1 MKQDGGI
8 LIFDSGRV
16 IDTFTNGSI
25 GINPKGNLFVGYDGC
40 LYVDSD
46 PDSEF
51 LMKDEVLSLD
61 ESAELCL
68 YMIDRWMDKLIDVTK
83 TKNENKSE

>member
-25 GINPKGNLFVGYDGC
+25 GINTKGNLFVGYDGC

-51 LMKDEVLSLD
+51 LMKDEVD
-61 ESAELCL
+61 GVGVCVFVA
-68 YMIDRWMDKLIDVTK
+68 LIVGVGVCVGV
-83 TKNENKSE
+83 SIR